1 MEGGEKKEIALY
13 YSMSTY
19 HNLMGWDMESWFGKG
34 GHRTDQAFA
43 FLFFTSFPWEKV
55 LYTNLLF
62 FFLGGGSGKGGFG
75 FGCFFSV
82 R

>member
-1 MEGGEKKEIALY
+1 MF
-13 YSMSTY
+13 TY

-34 GHRTDQAFA
+34 GHRTDQAFV
-43 FLFFTSFPWEKV
+43 FFFFTSFPREKV

-62 FFLGGGSGKGGFG
+62 FFFFGSGKGGFG
-75 FGCFFSV
+75 FGGFSV